1 MMNWRWMKKFFTC
14 IEFKQGESSNEY
26 EEIYRQPTK
35 MENFTAWTNNQQG
48 NEIFT
53 DNRQVDTPIQTL
65 FIRLEV
71 CYLPFHFRKKK
82 IILRGRRNFQNT
94 YATAYWEHL
103 FVVVVFNFD
112 KFLSLFYSYLLQCFT
127 HWTLWTRNGNAE
139 KGKEN

>member
-1 MMNWRWMKKFFTC
+1 MNWRWMKKFFTC

-26 EEIYRQPTK
+26 EEIYRQPTT

-71 CYLPFHFRKKK
+71 CYLPFHFRKK
-82 IILRGRRNFQNT
+82 R
-94 YATAYWEHL
+94 L
-103 FVVVVFNFD
+103 F
-112 KFLSLFYSYLLQCFT
+112 
-127 HWTLWTRNGNAE
+127 
-139 KGKEN
+139 

>member
-1 MMNWRWMKKFFTC
+1 MNEDVFYC

-48 NEIFT
+48 NESFT
-53 DNRQVDTPIQTL
+53 DNRQVDTPVQTL

-82 IILRGRRNFQNT
+82 
-94 YATAYWEHL
+94 L
-103 FVVVVFNFD
+103 F
-112 KFLSLFYSYLLQCFT
+112 
-127 HWTLWTRNGNAE
+127 
-139 KGKEN
+139 